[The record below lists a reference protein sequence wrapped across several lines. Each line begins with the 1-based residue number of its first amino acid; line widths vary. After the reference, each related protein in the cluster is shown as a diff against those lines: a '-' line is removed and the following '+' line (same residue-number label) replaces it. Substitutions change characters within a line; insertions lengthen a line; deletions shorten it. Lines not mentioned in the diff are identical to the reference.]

1 MKKLLLIIPVLVLL
15 LIIKNNISGI
25 VRTLEDENTAENLK
39 EKLVSEQKK
48 NQFLKEHLFYVKT
61 NQFVEEEAREKLLMS
76 RPGEFIVIAPT
87 STPLN
92 DEKIEIETRPNW
104 QKWWELF
111 F

>member
-1 MKKLLLIIPVLVLL
+1 MKKLLLVIPVLVLL

-48 NQFLKEHLFYVKT
+48 NKFLKEHLFYVKT
-61 NQFVEEEAREKLLMS
+61 NQFVEKEAREKLLMS
-76 RPGEFIVIAPT
+76 RPGEYVVIAPT
-87 STPLN
+87 ASPL
-92 DEKIEIETRPNW
+92 DQEKIEIDTRPNW
-104 QKWWELF
+104 QKWWSLF

>member
-15 LIIKNNISGI
+15 VIIKNNISGI

-61 NQFVEEEAREKLLMS
+61 NQFVEEEAREKLSMS
-76 RPGEFIVIAPT
+76 RPGEYVVIAPT
-87 STPLN
+87 AGPLN
-92 DEKIEIETRPNW
+92 QEKIEIDTRPNW
-104 QKWWELF
+104 RRWLDLF
-111 F
+111 L